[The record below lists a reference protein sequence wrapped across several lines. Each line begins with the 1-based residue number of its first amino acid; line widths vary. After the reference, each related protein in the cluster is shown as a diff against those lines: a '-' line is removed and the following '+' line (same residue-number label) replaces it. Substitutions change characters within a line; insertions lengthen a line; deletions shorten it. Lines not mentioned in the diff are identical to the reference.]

1 MIAASTSSMPY
12 DITLVLH
19 IIFAVATLAVFI
31 VLRTAGAAVAKG
43 ASSAVQAARFPTRR
57 NWAARVIHLMPLTG
71 MALVGM
77 GSSDVSF
84 SHAWVIAGL
93 LLWLAAAGHLE
104 ARVLPA
110 ERELAAT
117 IAANGVAS
125 PGAGK
130 KFGMSVDVMLTLV
143 ALAFVVMIWQP

>member
-1 MIAASTSSMPY
+1 M
-12 DITLVLH
+12 
-19 IIFAVATLAVFI
+19 
-31 VLRTAGAAVAKG
+31 VLRTAGADVAKG
-43 ASSAVQAARFPTRR
+43 ASSAVLAARFPTRR